1 MAYSIVSATDGL
13 GDYVLVPL
21 TQGRLT
27 KVSPEDYEWV
37 SQKPWR
43 FYINK
48 DRNKTGYAMRNSG
61 YVDGKRGSNIF
72 LHKEIF
78 SRFEVFDS
86 SLQVD
91 HINRDSLDNRRRN
104 LRPATNGEN
113 GRNRNMLRG
122 VVPFVG
128 VILKDGLYRA
138 VICTDNIR
146 TDLGG
151 FDSALTAS
159 IVRDLVA
166 IREHKEFAYLNHP
179 IESYEGMDLESFLFE
194 YKAKKY
200 KSGYRGVSYSNTT
213 NGWVAYLRIDDEHV
227 TVHACFED
235 EVEAARVRDL
245 KVLEVY
251 GEVNQRMLNF
261 PASDYPNLTYEGKTA
276 EEIIEA
282 SVWANRLKK
291 DKNVKRPGGK
301 SKYLGVRES
310 KRGLWGV
317 RFNYKNKAYGYE
329 NKMNELQAAIA
340 ADRLRLEV
348 CGKDGITKLNFP
360 LSDYMDLVEQFNL
373 YDYLDVA

>member
-1 MAYSIVSATDGL
+1 MDIIRANDNL

-21 TQGRLT
+21 TQGYST

-37 SQKPWR
+37 SQNPWC

-61 YVDGKRGSNIF
+61 YVNGKRGPNIY

-138 VICTDNIR
+138 VICTNYIK

-159 IVRDLVA
+159 MVRDLAA
-166 IREHKEFAYLNHP
+166 IRDHKEFAYLNHP
-179 IESYEGMDLESFLFE
+179 IETYEGIDLESFLFE

-213 NGWVAYLRIDDEHV
+213 KGWVAYLMINDEHV
-227 TVHACFED
+227 TIHACFEN
-235 EVEAARVRDL
+235 EVKAARVRDL
-245 KVLEVY
+245 KVLEVN
-251 GEVNQRMLNF
+251 GDVNPRMLNF
-261 PASDYPNLTYEGKTA
+261 PLSEYPNLTYDGRTA
-276 EEIIEA
+276 DQIIEA

-291 DKNVKRPGGK
+291 DKNVKRSGGK

-310 KRGLWGV
+310 KRGLWAV
-317 RFNYKNKAYGYE
+317 RFNYKNKSYGYE

-348 CGKDGITKLNFP
+348 CGKDGIPKLNFP
-360 LSDYMDLVEQFNL
+360 LSNYMDLVDEYNL
-373 YDYLDVA
+373 HEYLDVA